1 MNRSLVSLRSATL
14 EDAPHLAE
22 VWTDVHPS
30 GRARGP
36 GGRHGGRDRRGRWRP
51 TDQRIVVAE
60 YDGKFAG
67 AVHLEHTTMSAIN
80 REPVV
85 RALSPHV
92 LAPYR
97 RHGVGTALMEAA
109 VTWAEELGIA
119 HVATAAVAGSRDAN
133 RFMAR
138 IALGPYAVLRV
149 ATTHAV
155 RSRLSAHR
163 RPASAGNGRQL
174 TQVLAARRS
183 LRRSRAGVDGAR
195 AGLGVREALPR
206 QQRAGDARGA
216 DPLAA
221 LVGDDDLVGRRRA
234 AEVDGGRRRR

>member
-1 MNRSLVSLRSATL
+1 MNRSLVTLRSVTV
-14 EDAPHLAE
+14 DDSTHLAE
-22 VWTDVHPS
+22 VWTDVI
-30 GRARGP
+30 RRVGP
-36 GGRHGGRDRRGRWRP
+36 E
-51 TDQRIVVAE
+51 DQAADMEAVVVAVLASESERIVVAE
-60 YDGKFAG
+60 YDGNFAG

-92 LAPYR
+92 LSPYR

-109 VTWAEELGIA
+109 VTWAEELGIT

-138 IALGPYAVLRV
+138 IGLGPYAVLRV

-155 RSRLSAHR
+155 RSRLSVHR
-163 RPASAGNGRQL
+163 RPASAGHGKQL

-183 LRRSRAGVDGAR
+183 LRKSRAG
-195 AGLGVREALPR
+195 
-206 QQRAGDARGA
+206 
-216 DPLAA
+216 
-221 LVGDDDLVGRRRA
+221 
-234 AEVDGGRRRR
+234 AEG

>member
-1 MNRSLVSLRSATL
+1 MNRSLVSLRSVTL

-22 VWTDVHPS
+22 VWTDVI
-30 GRARGP
+30 RRVGP
-36 GGRHGGRDRRGRWRP
+36 EDQAA
-51 TDQRIVVAE
+51 DMEAVVVEVLASDNQRIVVAE

-67 AVHLEHTTMSAIN
+67 AVHLEHTTMSALN

-92 LAPYR
+92 LAPFR

-109 VTWAEELGIA
+109 VSWAEDLGIQ

-155 RSRLSAHR
+155 RSRLSVHR
-163 RPASAGNGRQL
+163 RPTTAPNGRQL

-183 LRRSRAGVDGAR
+183 LRRNRAGVEG
-195 AGLGVREALPR
+195 
-206 QQRAGDARGA
+206 
-216 DPLAA
+216 
-221 LVGDDDLVGRRRA
+221 
-234 AEVDGGRRRR
+234 

>member
-1 MNRSLVSLRSATL
+1 MNRSQVSLRSVTLDDAT
-14 EDAPHLAE
+14 PLAE
-22 VWTDVHPS
+22 VWTDVI
-30 GRARGP
+30 RRVGP
-36 GGRHGGRDRRGRWRP
+36 E
-51 TDQRIVVAE
+51 DQAADMEAVIAGVLASDSERIVVAE

-67 AVHLEHTTMSAIN
+67 AVHLERTTMSAIN
-80 REPVV
+80 TEPVV

-97 RHGVGTALMEAA
+97 RHGIGTALMEAA
-109 VTWAEELGIA
+109 VTWAEELGIT

-155 RSRLSAHR
+155 RSRLSVHR
-163 RPASAGNGRQL
+163 RPVSAGNGRQL

-183 LRRSRAGVDGAR
+183 LRRSRAGVDG
-195 AGLGVREALPR
+195 
-206 QQRAGDARGA
+206 
-216 DPLAA
+216 
-221 LVGDDDLVGRRRA
+221 
-234 AEVDGGRRRR
+234 

>member
-1 MNRSLVSLRSATL
+1 MNRSLVSLRSVTL

-22 VWTDVHPS
+22 VWTDVI
-30 GRARGP
+30 RRVGP
-36 GGRHGGRDRRGRWRP
+36 EDQAA
-51 TDQRIVVAE
+51 DMEAVVVEVLASDNQRIVVAE

-67 AVHLEHTTMSAIN
+67 AVHLEHTTMSALN

-92 LAPYR
+92 LAPFR

-109 VTWAEELGIA
+109 VSWAEDLGIQ

-155 RSRLSAHR
+155 RSRLSVHR
-163 RPASAGNGRQL
+163 RPATATNGRQL

-183 LRRSRAGVDGAR
+183 LRRNRAGVEG
-195 AGLGVREALPR
+195 
-206 QQRAGDARGA
+206 
-216 DPLAA
+216 
-221 LVGDDDLVGRRRA
+221 
-234 AEVDGGRRRR
+234 

>member
-1 MNRSLVSLRSATL
+1 MNRSLVSLRSVTL
-14 EDAPHLAE
+14 DDAALLAE
-22 VWTDVHPS
+22 VWTDVI
-30 GRARGP
+30 RRVGP
-36 GGRHGGRDRRGRWRP
+36 E
-51 TDQRIVVAE
+51 DQAADMEAVIVAVLASASERIVVAE

-97 RHGVGTALMEAA
+97 RHGIGTALMEAA

-155 RSRLSAHR
+155 RSRLSVHR
-163 RPASAGNGRQL
+163 RPASAGNGKQL

-183 LRRSRAGVDGAR
+183 LRRSRAGVDG
-195 AGLGVREALPR
+195 
-206 QQRAGDARGA
+206 
-216 DPLAA
+216 
-221 LVGDDDLVGRRRA
+221 
-234 AEVDGGRRRR
+234 

>member
-1 MNRSLVSLRSATL
+1 MNRSLVSLRSVTL
-14 EDAPHLAE
+14 EDASHLAE
-22 VWTDVHPS
+22 VWADVI
-30 GRARGP
+30 RRVGP
-36 GGRHGGRDRRGRWRP
+36 EDQAA
-51 TDQRIVVAE
+51 DMEAVILEVLASESQRIVVAE

-67 AVHLEHTTMSAIN
+67 AVHLEHTTMSALN

-92 LAPYR
+92 LAPFR

-109 VTWAEELGIA
+109 VSWAEDLGIQ

-163 RPASAGNGRQL
+163 RPTTATHGRQL

-183 LRRSRAGVDGAR
+183 LRRN
-195 AGLGVREALPR
+195 
-206 QQRAGDARGA
+206 
-216 DPLAA
+216 
-221 LVGDDDLVGRRRA
+221 RA
-234 AEVDGGRRRR
+234 ATEG

>member
-1 MNRSLVSLRSATL
+1 MNRSLVSLRSVTPD
-14 EDAPHLAE
+14 DAAHLAE
-22 VWTDVHPS
+22 LWTDVI
-30 GRARGP
+30 RRVGP
-36 GGRHGGRDRRGRWRP
+36 E
-51 TDQRIVVAE
+51 DQAADMEAVIADVLASENQRLVVAE
-60 YDGKFAG
+60 YDGAFAG
-67 AVHLEHTTMSAIN
+67 AVHLEHTTMSALN

-109 VTWAEELGIA
+109 VAWAEDLGIS

-155 RSRLSAHR
+155 RSRLSVHR
-163 RPASAGNGRQL
+163 RPVGAPNGRQL

-183 LRRSRAGVDGAR
+183 LRRNRAG
-195 AGLGVREALPR
+195 
-206 QQRAGDARGA
+206 
-216 DPLAA
+216 
-221 LVGDDDLVGRRRA
+221 
-234 AEVDGGRRRR
+234 AEG